1 MRRKSAG
8 KKIMVVLVAAS
19 LALTPA
25 ELTVAA
31 EMEPEGAEAT
41 FLAESGIK
49 TRENIVELEK
59 GCVNAVLIGE
69 TFMRSE
75 NKEQMLQQLKGE

>member
-1 MRRKSAG
+1 MM
-8 KKIMVVLVAAS
+8 KKKFRWQS
-19 LALTPA
+19 GQER
-25 ELTVAA
+25 ELLDIHNGIRLREKVPK
-31 EMEPEGAEAT
+31 EIL
-41 FLAESGIK
+41 FVAESGIK

>member
-31 EMEPEGAEAT
+31 EMETENVEAS
-41 FLAESGIK
+41 F
-49 TRENIVELEK
+49 
-59 GCVNAVLIGE
+59 
-69 TFMRSE
+69 
-75 NKEQMLQQLKGE
+75 

>member
-1 MRRKSAG
+1 MRPIS
-8 KKIMVVLVAAS
+8 
-19 LALTPA
+19 
-25 ELTVAA
+25 
-31 EMEPEGAEAT
+31 MERVE
-41 FLAESGIK
+41 K

-75 NKEQMLQQLKGE
+75 NKKQMLQQLKGE

>member
-1 MRRKSAG
+1 MNQTADN
-8 KKIMVVLVAAS
+8 AEN
-19 LALTPA
+19 TP
-25 ELTVAA
+25 VS
-31 EMEPEGAEAT
+31 MPEGNRKENDMEEKKKG
-41 FLAESGIK
+41 FFSRLVEGLNK

-75 NKEQMLQQLKGE
+75 NKKQMLQQLKGE